1 MNTTNQC
8 QGSLQEKAEKLL
20 RLTYEKYLKGELM
33 DGRDHEDKY
42 ENPTKLW
49 WNKVTHPDFDDMWIE
64 VNGRDSTKSMSRRAG
79 GFADHGFDNFAKM
92 IGLYQVYKDRYIPEI
107 VRLFRKDGDKI
118 YEFCTSTS
126 YYEYYSQHPLG
137 LDLPRFL
144 FINFKSFMLDTHFN
158 VFHRSFDEKFW
169 SEYISKETKHYF

>member
-1 MNTTNQC
+1 MKTNDHY

-33 DGRDHEDKY
+33 DGRDHKDKY

-64 VNGRDSTKSMSRRAG
+64 VNGKDSTKSMSRRTG
-79 GFADHGFDNFAKM
+79 GFTSPSFDNFAKR
-92 IGLYQVYKDRYIPEI
+92 IGLYKVYKNRYIPEI

-118 YEFCTSTS
+118 YEFTIYPSE
-126 YYEYYSQHPLG
+126 YELYRQFPF
-137 LDLPRFL
+137 LDLPGYI
-144 FINFKSFMLDTHFN
+144 FIDFKSFMLNTHFN
-158 VFHRSFDEKFW
+158 SFHHSFDEKFW
-169 SEYISKETKHYF
+169 SEYISRETKHYF